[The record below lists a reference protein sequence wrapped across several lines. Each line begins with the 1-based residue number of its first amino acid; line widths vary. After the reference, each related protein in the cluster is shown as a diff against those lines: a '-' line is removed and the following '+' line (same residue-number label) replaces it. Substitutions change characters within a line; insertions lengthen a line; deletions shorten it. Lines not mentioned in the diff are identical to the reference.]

1 MHSYLLK
8 KLLPFTLTFI
18 VGAIIGGL
26 FKGYG
31 TGPAVWAWPGPPN
44 ATPLLGHE
52 GPFGYGYDR
61 RRSCRMYRRDL
72 VAETRPLVILFKPDA
87 RYTPEPGG
95 YKNTV
100 HVNVTFGADG
110 EVKDVQQ
117 IQTLLPQAM
126 LDAVERAARQIK
138 FEPETINSVPVS
150 VEKEVEIHLM
160 GGD

>member
-72 VAETRPLVILFKPDA
+72 VAETKPLVILFKPDA
-87 RYTPEPGG
+87 NYPRAWEG
-95 YKNTV
+95 YRNSV
-100 HVNVTFGADG
+100 WVRVTFGSDG
-110 EVKDVQQ
+110 KVQGVEQ
-117 IQTLLPQAM
+117 LQPLLPDVM
-126 LDAVERAARQIK
+126 LKAVDRAARQIQ
-138 FEPETINSVPVS
+138 FTPEIVNGVPITVT
-150 VEKEVEIHLM
+150 KDLEIHFM
-160 GGD
+160 GD